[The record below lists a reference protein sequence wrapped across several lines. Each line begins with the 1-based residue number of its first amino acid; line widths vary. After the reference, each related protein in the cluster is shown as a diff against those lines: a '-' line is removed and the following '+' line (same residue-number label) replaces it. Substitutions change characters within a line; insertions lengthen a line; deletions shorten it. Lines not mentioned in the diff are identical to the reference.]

1 MYYFHHVMKIALI
14 GYGKMGHEIERILV
28 SRGHTLPLII
38 DLNNTD
44 QLTAEN
50 LAACDVAIEFTTP
63 ATAYGNIV
71 TCLEAGIPVVCGTTA
86 WLDKLPEVTALCE
99 QKHGAF
105 FYASNYSVGVNIFFA
120 INRKLAQM
128 MNRFPEY
135 DVTLNEVH
143 HVQKKD
149 APSGTAVTLA
159 EDILAGID
167 RKKAW
172 FLGTTTDADKL
183 EVTAQRRAMVPGIHT
198 VVWESNADTITID
211 HNAKNRSG
219 FAMGAVLAAEFMA
232 DKRGAGKIFGMKD
245 LLGF

>member
-1 MYYFHHVMKIALI
+1 MKIALI
-14 GYGKMGHEIERILV
+14 GYGKMGHEIEKILV

-38 DLNNTD
+38 DQDNTD

-50 LAACDVAIEFTTP
+50 LNQCDVAIEFTTP
-63 ATAYGNIV
+63 ATAFDNIV
-71 TCLEAGIPVVCGTTA
+71 TCLKAGIPTVCGTTA
-86 WLDKLPEVTALCE
+86 WLDRLPEVTDLC
-99 QKHGAF
+99 QQTSGAF
-105 FYASNYSVGVNIFFA
+105 FYASNYSIGVNIFFA
-120 INRKLAQM
+120 INRQLARM
-128 MNRFPEY
+128 MNQFPEY

-143 HVQKKD
+143 HIQKKD

-167 RKKAW
+167 RKTSW
-172 FLGTTTDADKL
+172 HLGTTTDRDKL

-198 VVWESNADTITID
+198 IVWESDADTITID

-219 FAMGAVLAAEFMA
+219 FAMGAVLAAEYLA
-232 DKRGAGKIFGMKD
+232 DKRGTGKVYGMKD

>member
-1 MYYFHHVMKIALI
+1 MKIALI
-14 GYGKMGHEIERILV
+14 GYGKMGHEIEKILV

-38 DLNNTD
+38 DQDNTD

-50 LAACDVAIEFTTP
+50 LNQCDVAIEFTTP
-63 ATAYGNIV
+63 ATAFDHIL
-71 TCLEAGIPVVCGTTA
+71 TSLKAGIPTVCGTTA
-86 WLDKLPEVTALCE
+86 WLDRLPEVTDLC
-99 QKHGAF
+99 QQTSGAF
-105 FYASNYSVGVNIFFA
+105 FYASNYSIGVNIFFA
-120 INRKLAQM
+120 INRQLARM
-128 MNRFPEY
+128 MNQFPEY

-167 RKKAW
+167 RKTSW
-172 FLGTTTDADKL
+172 HLGTTTDRDKL

-198 VVWESNADTITID
+198 IVWESDADTITID

-219 FAMGAVLAAEFMA
+219 FAMGAVLAAEYLA
-232 DKRGAGKIFGMKD
+232 DKRGIGKVYGMKD